1 MNERVE
7 LNELIQDVELSFKLF
22 EFSVRTMCFAE
33 LGEIN
38 SEIFG
43 RELQLNLEVE
53 NVSFSEGQFTKQEEI
68 ILASQMAVSAAFAA
82 TAVCL
87 DCALENHEASSS
99 ELKVLK
105 SLISA
110 VRNAFAHGIAAPK
123 WYIKKHKFEV
133 LNLNFILGP
142 EINLEMLNGEP
153 FDYSQI
159 GGLALWYRVKN
170 EVIRA
175 LSNT

>member
-1 MNERVE
+1 M
-7 LNELIQDVELSFKLF
+7 NELIHDVELSFKLF

-43 RELQLNLEVE
+43 RELQLNFEVE
-53 NVSFSEGQFTKQEEI
+53 NFSFSEGRFTKQEEI
-68 ILASQMAVSAAFAA
+68 ICASQMAVSAAFAA
-82 TAVCL
+82 TATCL

-99 ELKVLK
+99 ELKILK

-110 VRNAFAHGIAAPK
+110 VRNAFAHGIAAPR
-123 WYIKKHKFEV
+123 WYIKKHKYEI

-142 EINLEMLNGEP
+142 EISLESLNGEP

-170 EVIRA
+170 EVVHA